1 MALTFYEKYSPRR
14 LIRLQQFDSTFLN
27 GFTGSRGEIYY
38 DGSSDTLRVMDGVEI
53 GGYPLARSD
62 LANVSTA
69 ILSEKTKATGVVNTG
84 SSFPLAPFDGML
96 YYNSIQEKLYIY
108 LDDGSSYQA
117 WAEISTGGGGGNSFT
132 TISVAGQTNVVADS
146 ATDTLTLTAGS
157 GIAITTNS
165 GTDTVTIASSINSF
179 STISVAGQSN
189 VVADSASDTL
199 TLVAGSGIV
208 LTTNAGSDTITIE
221 TSGGGGGGASALD
234 DLTDVQLSTP
244 LNNQVLKYNGS
255 YWTNATD
262 ATAGGGSASNSFE
275 TIVVAG
281 QSSVIADS
289 STDQLTLIAGS
300 GLSITT
306 NAVTDAVT
314 FSNTGVRSITVAGT
328 GIAIDSS
335 TGDVTITGSA
345 GGGGGLS
352 YSISSETGTGGA
364 NLRLTDSAAG
374 TDDVLFA
381 GSGSVSVTRTDAN
394 TITITGSTPTINL
407 DDLADVVITSP
418 SNNQV
423 LKYNGSQWVNGTD
436 ATSGGGGASNSFETI
451 VVAGQSSV
459 VADSS
464 TDSLTL
470 VAGTGITITTNA
482 TTDAITITNSQN
494 VFSGIAVAGQAT
506 VAADAAPDQVTFI
519 AGSGMAIT
527 TDAVNDSVTFSS
539 TVQPYSF
546 SVAGDD
552 STLRTIDNGESVKF
566 IGAGLVTTATSTEG
580 AVTITGA
587 TPNFSALGQVST
599 AGVTVDEIYIQA
611 ATRYDVTNNGA
622 VGYLFDQV
630 GASLT
635 DNPTIRLRAG
645 ITVAFNL
652 NVAGH
657 PFLIQFGGANY
668 NTGLIHVD
676 TSGNVLTGSSAQGQ
690 TSGTLYWKIPA
701 NINLAFTYRCSIHA
715 GMTGAIRV
723 YREEGS
729 VDLAIAPTGSVLA
742 TAYNMTATINNITSI
757 ASGSAVSLP
766 TSPLPG
772 QRVTVMNNAAGAVS
786 VFCSGGSINSLA
798 TNTAYSLPAGG
809 RLDFISTTTTQWYSL
824 NPFYT

>member
-1 MALTFYEKYSPRR
+1 MALTYYEKYSPRR
-14 LIRLQQFDSTFLN
+14 LVRLVEFSESYLD

-38 DGSSDTLRVMDGVEI
+38 DGDNDTLRVMDGVEI

-62 LANVSTA
+62 LANVSAA
-69 ILSEKTKATGVVNTG
+69 ILAEKTKSTGVVNTG
-84 SSFPLAPFDGML
+84 SSFPLQPFDGML
-96 YYNSIQEKLYIY
+96 YYNSLQEKLYIY
-108 LDDGSSYQA
+108 LDDGSSSQA
-117 WAEISTGGGGGNSFT
+117 WSEISTGGGGGNSFT
-132 TISVAGQTNVVADS
+132 AISVAGQTNVVADS

-165 GTDTVTIASSINSF
+165 GTDTVTIAASINSF

-221 TSGGGGGGASALD
+221 TSGGGGGASALD
-234 DLTDVQLSTP
+234 DLTDVQLTTP
-244 LNNQVLKYNGS
+244 TTNQVLKYNGS
-255 YWTNATD
+255 YWTNSTD
-262 ATAGGGSASNSFE
+262 ATSGGGSASNSFE

-335 TGDVTITGSA
+335 TGDVTITGSLGG

-470 VAGTGITITTNA
+470 VAGPGMTITTNA
-482 TTDAITITNSQN
+482 TTDAITLINSG
-494 VFSGIAVAGQAT
+494 VTSLTAGPGIS
-506 VAADAAPDQVTFI
+506 I
-519 AGSGMAIT
+519 SST
-527 TDAVNDSVTFSS
+527 TGSVTISS
-539 TVQPYSF
+539 GPQYSF

-552 STLRTIDNGESVKF
+552 STLRTIDNGESIKF

-599 AGVTVDEIYIQA
+599 AGVTVDEIYLNAVI
-611 ATRYDVTNNGA
+611 THTVTNSGSTT
-622 VGYLFDQV
+622 YLFDTV
-630 GASLT
+630 GGINATLYAIAGT
-635 DNPTIRLRAG
+635 TI
-645 ITVAFNL
+645 AFNL
-652 NVAGH
+652 QATGH
-657 PFLIQFGGANY
+657 PFLIQASGSNITDA
-668 NTGLIHVD
+668 TLIHVATD
-676 TSGNVLTGSSAQGQ
+676 GTVSTGSSAQGKD
-690 TSGTLYWKIPA
+690 SGTLYWKIPLLSA
-701 NINLAFTYRCSIHA
+701 RDYTYRCSIHS
-715 GMTGAIRV
+715 GMQGSLRV
-723 YREEGS
+723 HLHPGTFTTF
-729 VDLAIAPTGSVLA
+729 DPTGS
-742 TAYNMTATINNITSI
+742 TQGSFTINTKIHNVTSV
-757 ASGSAVSLP
+757 ASGTPKYITDYLD
-766 TSPLPG
+766 
-772 QRVTVMNNAAGAVS
+772 
-786 VFCSGGSINSLA
+786 SIK
-798 TNTAYSLPAGG
+798 P
-809 RLDFISTTTTQWYSL
+809 W
-824 NPFYT
+824 